1 MPATK
6 TPTTSRWSVE
16 MLEEKRKIAD
26 QVADQV
32 VAEMM
37 KDGDKTVFND
47 LFNSLQKNSDLVDEK
62 YPTYFKDYFALR
74 HNLPQWADE
83 KKIARGQKFFIEYGS
98 EISMMLFCKALPQC
112 YACKKGAQ
120 VMYKTERFMERDG
133 SFDTFTKRLV
143 ETAQFVVNV
152 MSPGG
157 LAPEGNGIVTAQKIR
172 LIHATIRYYIN
183 KGEWDTEEL
192 GEPINQEDLAGTLM
206 AFGPLVLEGLKKLN
220 ISISDEEADA
230 YTHCWKIAGYIVG
243 VDDDLLPNN
252 AEEGLDLGL
261 KIFNSQIAY
270 SQEGEELINSLI
282 AFMEYVIPG
291 NRFDYIPVVLIRYLL
306 GDEIADTVKL
316 PPSNSFMDR
325 LFQKFL
331 GVIFKS
337 KDELI
342 DHTLIAPKLYAI
354 LNKVFLQGVLDYYN
368 EYGKVHF
375 YLPKSLKKSWR
386 VHESW
391 QNVASSFSVFGYR
404 ASIQKKS

>member
-1 MPATK
+1 
-6 TPTTSRWSVE
+6 
-16 MLEEKRKIAD
+16 
-26 QVADQV
+26 
-32 VAEMM
+32 
-37 KDGDKTVFND
+37 
-47 LFNSLQKNSDLVDEK
+47 
-62 YPTYFKDYFALR
+62 
-74 HNLPQWADE
+74 
-83 KKIARGQKFFIEYGS
+83 
-98 EISMMLFCKALPQC
+98 
-112 YACKKGAQ
+112 
-120 VMYKTERFMERDG
+120 MYKTERFMERDG

-306 GDEIADTVKL
+306 GDEIADTIKL

-368 EYGKVHF
+368 EYGKIHF